1 MSAKEAEIADLRTK
15 IKKQSKKEF
24 IKTTKTL
31 QILMVFEQVCGDD
44 LKIKQNDEECMLN
57 SIV

>member
-31 QILMVFEQVCGDD
+31 QILMVFE
-44 LKIKQNDEECMLN
+44 
-57 SIV
+57 